1 LIGAPLDPGEALIIQ
16 PAKQV
21 HSFFMKYP
29 IDVVFCDAEWRAL
42 HVVSPLHPWRISK
55 WVRGAL
61 YAIELPP
68 RVASGVK
75 VGDLLGSVEGSV
87 GA

>member
-1 LIGAPLDPGEALIIQ
+1 LIGAPLGPAEALILQ

-21 HSFFMKYP
+21 HSIFMKGP
-29 IDVVFCDAEWRAL
+29 IDVVFCDEDWCVL

-68 RVASGVK
+68 RVASEVRI
-75 VGDLLGSVEGSV
+75 GDVLGSVEGPV